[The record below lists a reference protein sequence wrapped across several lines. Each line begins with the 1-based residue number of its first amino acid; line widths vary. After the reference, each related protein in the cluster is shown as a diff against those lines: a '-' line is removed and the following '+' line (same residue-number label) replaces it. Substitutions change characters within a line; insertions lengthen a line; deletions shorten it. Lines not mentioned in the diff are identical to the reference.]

1 MAKSVSYRKEF
12 FDREYTAKEAY
23 SRLWQYARRYRFRIW
38 VGIICGMLTAG
49 TLIPFFQVIKPAL
62 SSVEAPAAKTIREE
76 SPKPAAEVVDEVVG
90 ASKDDAVAK
99 RAKSTAKEYNKI
111 RDFMAKF
118 GIKLQSEDEELGLP
132 LLFLAIVVV
141 PLVALFRCGLVF
153 LNHYCLAWA
162 GMNTVRDI
170 RNDIFRHVQ
179 AQSMQFHGRIDVGQ
193 LMSRCTS
200 DPQQVRMIIQTVLQE
215 LAQAPFEIAVS
226 VGFIIYSAISNR
238 MLPTLGII
246 VFGFPLFMLPVLFL
260 SKRIRKWSK
269 KALERLSVVGSRIHE
284 ILTCI
289 KVVKAYNTEEY
300 ECRKYNEAVSQTLK
314 ATMRSLRWGLLVGPA
329 VETVGILLICAF
341 LVWCYFAGV
350 KLSTIIPM
358 LAPLLIIYRPL
369 KQLSK
374 LQVQIEQGRAALA
387 RIWSAM
393 DVEMELPE
401 NPAAQD
407 KSSFEDKV
415 VFKDVFFR
423 YDTAERNAVDGVN
436 FEILRGKVV
445 AVVGGT
451 GSGKSTMSSL
461 LARFFDPQSG
471 CITMDG
477 TDLRDIKVADLR
489 RLIGSVQQ
497 ETLLF
502 NDTIENNI
510 KYGSPEATHEQV
522 VAAAKMA
529 NAHDFIM
536 SQPEGYERLAGEKGF
551 ALSGGERQ
559 RIAIA
564 RAILKNPPILILDE
578 ATSALDTVT
587 ERLVQDAIN
596 NLMKDRTTFAIA
608 HRLST
613 IRNADLTLVM
623 QEGKIVERG
632 THDELYA
639 VNGVYRKLCDMQS
652 QK

>member
-76 SPKPAAEVVDEVVG
+76 SPKPAAEVVDEVAG

-289 KVVKAYNTEEY
+289 KVVKAYNTEEH

-613 IRNADLTLVM
+613 IRNADLILVM